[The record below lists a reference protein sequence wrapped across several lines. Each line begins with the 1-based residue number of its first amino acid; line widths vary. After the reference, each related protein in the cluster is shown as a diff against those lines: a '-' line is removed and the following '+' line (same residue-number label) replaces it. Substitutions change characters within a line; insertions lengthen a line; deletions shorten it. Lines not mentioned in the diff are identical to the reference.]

1 MLWLFIPACKHGLK
15 HDLSSFPS
23 TISLSLVPWNPQQL
37 FFFPPSQQ
45 FHIIFIFFQV
55 CWQSI
60 AKHHFCFVTI
70 IIFTIFHH
78 IFQFALFSSQI
89 ILVRTTIHQFITAS
103 NSPLH
108 VWHLC
113 SANHRPTST
122 KIYLLCTVRC
132 AFSVAAYIVV
142 TCYLFLLLYCT
153 YRQYGTWLI
162 RAFRRNLFGA

>member
-1 MLWLFIPACKHGLK
+1 MEPSATVLLPPFSAVPHHFHLFPK
-15 HDLSSFPS
+15 
-23 TISLSLVPWNPQQL
+23 
-37 FFFPPSQQ
+37 
-45 FHIIFIFFQV
+45 V

-70 IIFTIFHH
+70 IIFTIFHR

-122 KIYLLCTVRC
+122 KICLLCTVRC
-132 AFSVAAYIVV
+132 AFSVAACMVV
-142 TCYLFLLLYCT
+142 TVRVIYFCCCVGPNGT
-153 YRQYGTWLI
+153 YQVSTSSGT
-162 RAFRRNLFGA
+162 